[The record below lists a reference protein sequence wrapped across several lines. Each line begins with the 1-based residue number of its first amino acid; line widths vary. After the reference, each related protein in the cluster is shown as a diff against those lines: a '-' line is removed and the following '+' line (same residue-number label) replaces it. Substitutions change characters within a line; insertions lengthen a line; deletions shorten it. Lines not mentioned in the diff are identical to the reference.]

1 MTIELIKAHLRE
13 VPDFPTEGI
22 VFKDITPILENPQLF
37 KETIQIFK
45 ERLEEFTPEVIVG
58 IESRGF
64 IFAAP
69 LAVEMGIPFVLARK
83 PGKLP
88 SDKISVEYSLEYGS
102 DSLEMHKDSIENN
115 QKVAIVD
122 DLLATGGTSEAA
134 VKLVKSLGG
143 NVVSVVFL
151 VELISLKGK
160 ERISPI
166 NIISLLKE

>member
-1 MTIELIKAHLRE
+1 
-13 VPDFPTEGI
+13 
-22 VFKDITPILENPQLF
+22 
-37 KETIQIFK
+37 
-45 ERLEEFTPEVIVG
+45 
-58 IESRGF
+58 
-64 IFAAP
+64 
-69 LAVEMGIPFVLARK
+69 MGIPFVLARK

-88 SDKISVEYSLEYGS
+88 SHKISVEYSLEYGS
-102 DSLEMHKDSIENN
+102 DSLEIHKDSIEND

-151 VELISLKGK
+151 VELISLKGR

-166 NIISLLKE
+166 NLISLLKE

>member
-1 MTIELIKAHLRE
+1 MTIELIKAHLRQ
-13 VPDFPTEGI
+13 VPDFPTKGI
-22 VFKDITPILENPQLF
+22 LFKDITPILENPQLF
-37 KETIQIFK
+37 KEVIQIFK
-45 ERLEEFTPEVIVG
+45 EKLEEFTPEVIVG

-88 SDKISVEYSLEYGS
+88 SHKISVEYSLEYGS
-102 DSLEMHKDSIENN
+102 DSLEIHKDSIEND

-151 VELISLKGK
+151 VELISLKGR

-166 NIISLLKE
+166 NLISLLKE

>member
-1 MTIELIKAHLRE
+1 MSIESIRAHLRQI
-13 VPDFPTEGI
+13 PDFPSEGI
-22 VFKDITPILENPQLF
+22 LFKDITPILENPQLF
-37 KETIQIFK
+37 TEVIRILKG
-45 ERLEEFTPEVIVG
+45 RLKEFTPEVIVG

-69 LAVEMGIPFVLARK
+69 LAVKMGIPFVLARK

-88 SDKISVEYSLEYGS
+88 SDKISVEYSSEYGLG
-102 DSLEMHKDSIENN
+102 SLEMHKDSIENG

-134 VKLVKSLGG
+134 VKLVRSLGG
-143 NVVSVVFL
+143 KVVSIAFL
-151 VELISLKGK
+151 IELISLKGK

>member
-88 SDKISVEYSLEYGS
+88 SHKISVEYSLEYGS
-102 DSLEMHKDSIENN
+102 DSLEIHKDSIEND

-151 VELISLKGK
+151 VELISLKGR

-166 NIISLLKE
+166 NLISLLKE

>member
-13 VPDFPTEGI
+13 VPDIPTEGI
-22 VFKDITPILENPQLF
+22 LFKDITPILENPQLF

-88 SDKISVEYSLEYGS
+88 SHKISVEYSLEYGS
-102 DSLEMHKDSIENN
+102 DSLEIHKDSIEND
-115 QKVAIVD
+115 QKVAIVEA
-122 DLLATGGTSEAA
+122 LLATGGTSEAA

-143 NVVSVVFL
+143 NVVSVVYL
-151 VELISLKGK
+151 VELISLKGR

-166 NIISLLKE
+166 NLISLLKE

>member
-1 MTIELIKAHLRE
+1 MTIELIKAHLRQ
-13 VPDFPTEGI
+13 VPDFPTKGI
-22 VFKDITPILENPQLF
+22 LFKDITPILENPQLF
-37 KETIQIFK
+37 KEVIQIFK
-45 ERLEEFTPEVIVG
+45 EKLEEFTPEVIVG

>member
-22 VFKDITPILENPQLF
+22 LFKDITPILENPQLF

-88 SDKISVEYSLEYGS
+88 SHKISVEYSLEYGS
-102 DSLEMHKDSIENN
+102 DSLEIHKDSIEND

-151 VELISLKGK
+151 VELISLKGR

-166 NIISLLKE
+166 NLISLLKE

>member
-22 VFKDITPILENPQLF
+22 LFKDITPILENPQLF

-88 SDKISVEYSLEYGS
+88 SHKISVEYSLEYGS
-102 DSLEMHKDSIENN
+102 DSLEIHKDSIENG

-151 VELISLKGK
+151 VELISLKGR

-166 NIISLLKE
+166 NLISLLKE

>member
-1 MTIELIKAHLRE
+1 MTIELLKAHLRQ
-13 VPDFPTEGI
+13 VPDFPSKGI
-22 VFKDITPILENPQLF
+22 LFKDITPILENPQLF
-37 KETIQIFK
+37 KEVIQIFK
-45 ERLEEFTPEVIVG
+45 EKLEEFTPEVIVG

-102 DSLEMHKDSIENN
+102 DSLEMHKNSIENG
-115 QKVAIVD
+115 QKVAVVD

-134 VKLVKSLGG
+134 IKLVESLGG
-143 NVVSVVFL
+143 KVVSVAFL

-166 NIISLLKE
+166 NLISLLKE